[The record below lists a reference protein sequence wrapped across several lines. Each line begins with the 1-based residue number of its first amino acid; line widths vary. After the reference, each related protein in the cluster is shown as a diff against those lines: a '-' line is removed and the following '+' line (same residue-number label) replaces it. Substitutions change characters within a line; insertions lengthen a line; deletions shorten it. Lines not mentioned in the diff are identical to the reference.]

1 MYWKYVWKY
10 FLIFII
16 KKVNYW
22 SAVSDMSKLF
32 FSKFVMFQKCL
43 WCFHLHSK
51 INTWGVACVTP
62 FGLPQ
67 FLTFIYSF
75 RPKALLKCYILT
87 ERSVTHFRRIWDW
100 YFKCIFWLPKSIKL
114 YILNIR
120 DEAELESLNC
130 LKARKFSRFWH
141 QLVSDRLVT
150 LSTPEHVIKLGVC
163 VMSFKSQVQNLY
175 I

>member
-1 MYWKYVWKY
+1 MPHCLHMDIQECTGNMYGNIFSSSSLKRSITGLQHLTCLNCFFPNLSCFKNVYDVS
-10 FLIFII
+10 IFIQR
-16 KKVNYW
+16 
-22 SAVSDMSKLF
+22 S
-32 FSKFVMFQKCL
+32 
-43 WCFHLHSK
+43 
-51 INTWGVACVTP
+51 T
-62 FGLPQ
+62 Q